1 MDDKELL
8 ASATPHARAY
18 KWPDE
23 SLALKYSDTAW
34 RVLTQDSR
42 WHPIERD
49 ADGKHVYYATPEAAA
64 RALFDAGYGP
74 AKCQKP
80 SLAKAILQDGMARI
94 DEAYRESSPAKPK
107 LPEELRGLYGS
118 YLISSSWD
126 GWSPRDNRV
135 RFLRWCEAAYDCSP
149 EPPIPPKPPALE
161 PFLIEKDGERKW
173 AYIAYR
179 NGDFGTPEGDYAA
192 DNGWRRVE
200 PRQ

>member
-8 ASATPHARAY
+8 ASAESHSLGYR
-18 KWPDE
+18 WPDG
-23 SLALKYSDTAW
+23 SYIRKWSGG
-34 RVLTQDSR
+34 R
-42 WHPIERD
+42 WSVIVPGDVHPIERE
-49 ADGKHVYYATPEAAA
+49 ASGHRIFYPTAAAAA

-200 PRQ
+200 PKQ